1 MPQKTCFDKKAEE
14 DDKNIFTNKHTMVF
28 ENSHNWLAVYFNTLI
43 FEPDTMSI
51 EHTLPVQRRL
61 IIIDMRRLIIIDM

>member
-43 FEPDTMSI
+43 FEPDTI
-51 EHTLPVQRRL
+51 P
-61 IIIDMRRLIIIDM
+61 